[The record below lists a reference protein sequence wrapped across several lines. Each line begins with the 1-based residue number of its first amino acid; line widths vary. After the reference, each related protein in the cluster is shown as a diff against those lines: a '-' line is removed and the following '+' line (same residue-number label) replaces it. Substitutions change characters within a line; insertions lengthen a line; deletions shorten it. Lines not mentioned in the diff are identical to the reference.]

1 MHLGPETDYNYMME
15 ENMIANTM
23 EEKDLGIIID
33 NKLYFQNHINKQV
46 NKANQ
51 KLGLINRSFKYMDK
65 NMFLQLFKSLVRP
78 HLEYGSTVWSV
89 ANTKEAIIIENVQR
103 KATRLIKEIQYLSY
117 GNRLKHLGLPT
128 LQYRRIRTDVVET
141 FKIIKSMYKV
151 EIDTI
156 FPKNNTATTRGHK
169 YKIYKKHCRTNR
181 RKYSFSQR
189 VLAHWNA
196 LPESVIDATSVNSFK
211 NRLNNHWKNI
221 VIKFVPDFYGP
232 QVGFS
237 SNDNVMDP

>member
-1 MHLGPETDYNYMME
+1 
-15 ENMIANTM
+15 
-23 EEKDLGIIID
+23 
-33 NKLYFQNHINKQV
+33 
-46 NKANQ
+46 
-51 KLGLINRSFKYMDK
+51 MD
-65 NMFLQLFKSLVRP
+65 
-78 HLEYGSTVWSV
+78 
-89 ANTKEAIIIENVQR
+89 
-103 KATRLIKEIQYLSY
+103 
-117 GNRLKHLGLPT
+117 
-128 LQYRRIRTDVVET
+128 
-141 FKIIKSMYKV
+141 KV
-151 EIDTI
+151 EINTI

-237 SNDNVMDP
+237 SNDNVMDPWGQS